1 LDEGG
6 GMGGR
11 CDAKTG
17 LWQVSKVKRKY
28 NNLPDN
34 ASSSSS
40 RRGTLNADLSRF
52 SCSLSKKKTILV
64 LVEACKKENVPFFLA
79 LQNYFSQTRWFFGLR
94 HSSWKKI

>member
-1 LDEGG
+1 LASVEGE
-6 GMGGR
+6 
-11 CDAKTG
+11 K
-17 LWQVSKVKRKY
+17 KY

-40 RRGTLNADLSRF
+40 RRGTLKAALSRF
-52 SCSLSKKKTILV
+52 SCSLNKKNFLV
-64 LVEACKKENVPFFLA
+64 LVEACKKENLPFFLA